1 MFNFHM
7 TYGIAVLLF
16 LSGLCAGFID
26 SIAGGGGLI
35 SVPVLL
41 SIGMPPQ
48 IALGTNKLQSSFGSF
63 SASWYYIKKGEANL
77 KEAWKGI
84 FFTLIGAVIGSWSIQ
99 QLDSGFIS
107 HIIPFMLLIVFFYT
121 FFSGNL
127 GYESRTAII
136 PKNIFYMGAGLCL
149 GFYDGFFGPGTGS
162 FWTAAFVIF
171 LGFDMTRAAGF
182 TRVMNFTS
190 NIVALLLFIYGNKII
205 YSAGLCMAAG
215 QALGA
220 FMGSHLAIKKGA
232 AFIRPV
238 FMSVILVTI
247 LRLIYINY
255 F

>member
-1 MFNFHM
+1 M
-7 TYGIAVLLF
+7 TAGIAVLLF

-63 SASWYYIKKGEANL
+63 SASWYYMKKGEADL
-77 KEAWKGI
+77 KTAGKGI
-84 FFTLIGAVIGSWSIQ
+84 FFTLIGAVFGSWSIQ
-99 QLDSGFIS
+99 QLNSDFIS
-107 HIIPFMLLIVFFYT
+107 HIIPFMLLIVFLYT
-121 FFSGNL
+121 FFSGKL
-127 GYESRTAII
+127 GYEPRAAIM
-136 PKNIFYMGAGLCL
+136 PKNLFYISIGLCL

-162 FWTAAFVIF
+162 FWTAAFVVL

-182 TRVMNFTS
+182 TRIMNFTS
-190 NIVALLLFIYGNKII
+190 NIVALLLFICGNKII

-215 QALGA
+215 QAMGA
-220 FMGSHLAIKKGA
+220 FMGSRLAVKKGA

-247 LRLIYINY
+247 IRLIYINY
-255 F
+255 YF